1 MKTSALRKF
10 SSFFSAFTTIAFTM
24 SDSYLASHSKAVFEA
39 QDAKM
44 FFVINYLMLR
54 STRSF

>member
-10 SSFFSAFTTIAFTM
+10 PSFFSAFTIIAFTM

-39 QDAKM
+39 QDAKY
-44 FFVINYLMLR
+44 FLL
-54 STRSF
+54 